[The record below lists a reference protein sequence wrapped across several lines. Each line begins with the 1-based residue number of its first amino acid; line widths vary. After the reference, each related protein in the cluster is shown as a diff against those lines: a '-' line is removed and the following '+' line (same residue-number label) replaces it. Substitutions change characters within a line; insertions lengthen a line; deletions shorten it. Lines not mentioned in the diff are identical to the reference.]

1 MELAIHSYSGGLF
14 KNLACGFLYLH
25 RSHFHHGRTKPL
37 LLSRLFQPSNLQ
49 EDRTVG
55 AGRSSELTCKSQ
67 RLMLQAGL
75 IQPANTGCFHYLP
88 FIVRAMEKLIRLI
101 DKEMQSIGGQKV
113 NMPSLTSA
121 NLWKA
126 SERWD
131 LLGKEL
137 FRLKDRH
144 SMDYCLSPTHEEAVT
159 ELVAMQGNL
168 SYKQLPLMLY
178 QVTRKFRDEP
188 KPRYGLLRGREFYM
202 KDMYTFDV
210 SEEAAKVTYK
220 LVSDAYT
227 CIFDQLGLQFVKVQA
242 DPGSIGGKLS
252 HEFQLPAEIGEDHL
266 LMCSDCHFA
275 ANVETMNAVET
286 TNCPQC
292 DGKLRESRG
301 IEVGHTFY
309 LGTKYSQIF
318 GASYSNTE
326 NKPILSEMGCFG
338 LGVTRILA
346 AAIEVLSTENNIRW
360 PSLLAP
366 YQVCVISPK
375 KGSKEELNINQPE
388 FYDNLMDT
396 VPQLHGE
403 VLFDDRSHLTI
414 GRRLKDAS
422 CLGYPYI
429 IIAGKRIL
437 EDPPMF
443 EIKCQNNGRTMF
455 LTQEGILDFLKNI
468 QVV

>member
-1 MELAIHSYSGGLF
+1 MEVAIHSSSGGLF
-14 KNLACGFLYLH
+14 KNLTCGFLYLQ
-25 RSHFHHGRTKPL
+25 RSHFHHGRWKRL
-37 LLSRLFQPSNLQ
+37 LLSHLFQPMNLH
-49 EDRTVG
+49 EDRMVG
-55 AGRSSELTCKSQ
+55 VGRSSELTCKSQ

-75 IQPANTGCFHYLP
+75 IQPASPGCFHYLP
-88 FIVRAMEKLIRLI
+88 YTVRAMEKLICLI
-101 DKEMQSIGGQKV
+101 DEEMQSIGGQKV

-121 NLWKA
+121 NLWKV

-144 SMDYCLSPTHEEAVT
+144 NMDYCLSPTHEEAVT

-188 KPRYGLLRGREFYM
+188 KPRFGLLRGREFYM
-202 KDMYTFDV
+202 KDMYTFDI
-210 SEEAAKVTYK
+210 SEKAAKETYN
-220 LVSDAYT
+220 LVSSAYGR
-227 CIFDQLGLQFVKVQA
+227 IFDQLGLQFVKVQA
-242 DPGSIGGKLS
+242 DTGSIGGKLS
-252 HEFQLPAEIGEDHL
+252 HEFQLPAEIGEDRL

-275 ANVETMNAVET
+275 ANVETMKEVEP
-286 TNCPQC
+286 NCPQC
-292 DGKLRESRG
+292 DGKLTESRG

-309 LGTKYSQIF
+309 LGTKYSQVF
-318 GASYSNTE
+318 GASYSNSE

-346 AAIEVLSTENNIRW
+346 AAVEVLSTENDIRW

-375 KGSKEELNINQPE
+375 KGSKEELNLHLLE
-388 FYDNLMDT
+388 LLYDNLMDT
-396 VPQLHGE
+396 VPQLRGE
-403 VLFDDRSHLTI
+403 VLLDDRSHLTI
-414 GRRLKDAS
+414 GKRLKDAS
-422 CLGYPYI
+422 HLGYPYV

-437 EDPPMF
+437 EDPAIF
-443 EIKCQNNGRTMF
+443 EVNCQNDGRTVF
-455 LTQEGILDFLKNI
+455 LTQEGILDFLKNV
-468 QVV
+468 QVA